1 MGKNVILTPDEART
15 ITELLLEDLDN
26 LGKGESADEKRRLWR
41 LVVKLDKAE
50 GANSWAGLGS
60 VELPVWVRKLLH
72 QTFAPDQ
79 VAPKKTPATAHK
91 PYTPPKGAKKP
102 AAGKKT
108 TPPKDEWE
116 GLEPAPHR

>member
-15 ITELLLEDLDN
+15 VTELLLDDLDK
-26 LGKGESADEKRRLWR
+26 LGKGKSEEGQRRLWR

-50 GANSWAGLGS
+50 GTDSWAGLGS

-79 VAPKKTPATAHK
+79 VEPKKTPAPAHK
-91 PYTPPKGAKKP
+91 SYTPPTGAKKP

-108 TPPKDEWE
+108 PPPQDERE
-116 GLEPAPHR
+116 GLEPAPRR